1 LRDPPPFR
9 LTRFCCSFF
18 QGSKVESKFFFAQRE
33 KTSDL
38 VIAVGNP
45 LWENPIHTNAIMK
58 KIQPAKQGFT
68 LIELLTVIAIIGIL
82 ASILIP
88 TVGRVRESARRTV
101 DASNIRQVGQ
111 AALIYANDNRES
123 LPPTTL
129 GALTNGTF
137 AAGTTNIT
145 TYAAALAL
153 QGGLNDAGIWF
164 SGSDTKSPTA
174 GQSTVLSNTRGL
186 RTEFNTDISRAAMAF
201 QPFAGLTLGMSSTTP
216 IAVTRGI
223 QTNGE
228 WASDAR
234 SVYSRGDGGHIV
246 FMGGNVTFYRNLL
259 PNELIHASG
268 QGTQGRTRN
277 ILETVRNNNAILLG
291 VGTAINNTNATGG

>member
-1 LRDPPPFR
+1 M
-9 LTRFCCSFF
+9 
-18 QGSKVESKFFFAQRE
+18 
-33 KTSDL
+33 KT
-38 VIAVGNP
+38 
-45 LWENPIHTNAIMK
+45 
-58 KIQPAKQGFT
+58 IQPAKQGFT

-111 AALIYANDNRES
+111 AALIYANDNREA
-123 LPPTTL
+123 LPPNTL
-129 GALTNGTF
+129 GALTNGVF

-164 SGSDTKSPTA
+164 SGSDTKSPTP

-186 RTEFNTDISRAAMAF
+186 RTEFNTDLSRAAMAF

-228 WASDAR
+228 WAKDNR

-246 FMGGNVTFYRNLL
+246 FLGGNVSFYRDLL
-259 PNELIHASG
+259 PNELIHATG
-268 QGTQGRTRN
+268 GGVQGRTRN
-277 ILETVRNNNAILLG
+277 ILETVANGRATLLG
-291 VGTAINNTNATGG
+291 VGTAINGTASSGG